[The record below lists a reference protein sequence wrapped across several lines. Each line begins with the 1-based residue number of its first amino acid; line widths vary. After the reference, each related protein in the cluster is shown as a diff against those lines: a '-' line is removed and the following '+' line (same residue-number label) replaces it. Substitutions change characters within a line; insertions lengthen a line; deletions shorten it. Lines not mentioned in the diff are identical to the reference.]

1 MSQIPVSLEPSAA
14 VLAHHPARWW
24 LATRPAFL
32 SITLAG
38 VLLGLAGSGWPAVQQ
53 NWLLALLGLLL
64 ALLTH
69 AAVNVINDVADHHNG
84 TDAAN
89 TARLFPFT
97 GGSRF
102 IQNGVLSARQMQG
115 LAYGL
120 FGLVVLGGLYL
131 VSLRGL
137 PLLLIGLVGV
147 VLGWGYSAPPLR
159 LNSRGF
165 GELSV
170 LLCFLL
176 LPQGMAVLLAGQWQQ
191 PLLWASLPFAILTSL
206 LLYINQFPDRTADR
220 LAGKWHW
227 VARLPLEQARSVYGV
242 LVLLAYALLIWLVWR
257 ALLPRSAL
265 LGLLS
270 LPLSLFAA
278 RQLWRHAAEP
288 ARLRPAII
296 ATIMA
301 ANLFPLL
308 LALALLLG

>member
-1 MSQIPVSLEPSAA
+1 MSQLPVSLEPSAA
-14 VLAHHPARWW
+14 ALAHHPARWW

-38 VLLGLAGSGWPAVQQ
+38 ALLGMAGSGVAAVRQGWP
-53 NWLLALLGLLL
+53 LALLGLLL

-102 IQNGVLSARQMQG
+102 IQNGVLSAMQMQW
-115 LAYGL
+115 LAHGL

-159 LNSRGF
+159 LNSRGL

-176 LPQGMAVLLAGQWQQ
+176 LPQGMAVLLAGLWQ
-191 PLLWASLPFAILTSL
+191 PLLLWASLPFAILTSL
-206 LLYINQFPDRTADR
+206 LLYINQFPDRTADQ

-227 VARLPLEQARSVYGV
+227 VARLPLAQARSVYGA
-242 LVLLAYALLIWLVWR
+242 LVLLAYALLGWLVWH
-257 ALLPRSAL
+257 ALLPRTAL
-265 LGLLS
+265 LGGLS
-270 LPLSLFAA
+270 LPLSVFAA
-278 RQLWRHAAEP
+278 LQLWLHAAEP

>member
-1 MSQIPVSLEPSAA
+1 MSSSPVAIEPQATA
-14 VLAHHPARWW
+14 LAHHPARWW

-38 VLLGLAGSGWPAVQQ
+38 ALLGVAGSGWPAIQQ
-53 NWLLALLGLLL
+53 HWPLALLGLLL

-102 IQNGVLSARQMQG
+102 IQNGVLSVMQMQR

-120 FGLVVLGGLYL
+120 FALVIAGGLYL

-137 PLLLIGLVGV
+137 PLLLIGFAGV

-159 LNSRGF
+159 LNSRGL

-170 LLCFLL
+170 AACFLL
-176 LPQGMAVLLAGQWQQ
+176 LPQGMAVLLSGNWL
-191 PLLWASLPFAILTSL
+191 PSLLWASLPFAVLTSL
-206 LLYINQFPDRTADR
+206 LLYINQFPDREADR

-227 VARLPLEQARSVYGV
+227 VVRLPLTQARAGYGLLVELAYGV
-242 LVLLAYALLIWLVWR
+242 LAILLWWQ
-257 ALLPRSAL
+257 LLPVTAA
-265 LGLLS
+265 LGLLT
-270 LPLSLFAA
+270 LPLSLYASG
-278 RQLWRHAAEP
+278 QLWWHAAEP

-308 LALALLLG
+308 LAVALLLA

>member
-1 MSQIPVSLEPSAA
+1 MSSSPVAIEPQATA
-14 VLAHHPARWW
+14 LAQHPARWW

-38 VLLGLAGSGWPAVQQ
+38 VLLGMAGSGWAALRQHWP
-53 NWLLALLGLLL
+53 LAALGLLL

-89 TARLFPFT
+89 TARVFPFT

-102 IQNGVLSARQMQG
+102 IQNGVLSARQMQH
-115 LAYGL
+115 LAGGL
-120 FGLVVLGGLYL
+120 FALVIAGGLYL

-137 PLLLIGLVGV
+137 PLLLIGFAGV

-159 LNSRGF
+159 LNSRGL
-165 GELSV
+165 GEVSV
-170 LLCFLL
+170 ALCFLL
-176 LPQGMAVLLAGQWQQ
+176 LPQGMAVLLTGSVL
-191 PLLWASLPFAILTSL
+191 PVLCWASLPFAILTSL
-206 LLYINQFPDRTADR
+206 LLYINQFPDREADR

-227 VARLPLEQARSVYGV
+227 VVRLPLAQARAGYG
-242 LVLLAYALLIWLVWR
+242 LLMLLCYGLLAILLWR
-257 ALLPRSAL
+257 QLLPVSAA
-265 LGLLS
+265 LGLLP
-270 LPLSLFAA
+270 LPLSLYASV
-278 RQLWRHAAEP
+278 QSWRHAAEP

-308 LALALLLG
+308 LAVALLLA

>member
-1 MSQIPVSLEPSAA
+1 MPSSPVAVEPQAA
-14 VLAHHPARWW
+14 ILAHHPARWW

-38 VLLGLAGSGWPAVQQ
+38 VLLGMAGSGWPAIQQ
-53 NWLLALLGLLL
+53 HWPLALLGLLL

-89 TARLFPFT
+89 TARVFPFT

-102 IQNGVLSARQMQG
+102 IQNGVLSARQMQR

-120 FGLVVLGGLYL
+120 FALVIAGGLYL

-137 PLLLIGLVGV
+137 PLLLIGWVGV
-147 VLGWGYSAPPLR
+147 VLGWAYSAPPLR
-159 LNSRGF
+159 LNSRGL

-170 LLCFLL
+170 ALCFLL
-176 LPQGMAVLLAGQWQQ
+176 LPQGMAVLLTGVWL
-191 PLLWASLPFAILTSL
+191 PILLWASLPFAILTSL
-206 LLYINQFPDRTADR
+206 LLYINQFPDREADR

-227 VARLPLEQARSVYGV
+227 VVRLPLSQARGAYGL
-242 LVLLAYALLIWLVWR
+242 LVILAYSLLLI
-257 ALLPRSAL
+257 LLWQQYLPVLAA
-265 LGLLS
+265 LGLLT
-270 LPLSLFAA
+270 LPLSLFASG
-278 RQLWRHAAEP
+278 QLWRHAAEP

-308 LALALLLG
+308 LALALLLA

>member
-1 MSQIPVSLEPSAA
+1 M
-14 VLAHHPARWW
+14 
-24 LATRPAFL
+24 
-32 SITLAG
+32 
-38 VLLGLAGSGWPAVQQ
+38 AGSGWPALRQH
-53 NWLLALLGLLL
+53 WPLALLGLML

-102 IQNGVLSARQMQG
+102 IQNGVLSAAQMRS
-115 LAYGL
+115 LAGIL
-120 FGLVVLGGLYL
+120 FALVIAGGLYL

-137 PLLLIGLVGV
+137 PLLLIGLAGV

-159 LNSRGF
+159 LNSRGL
-165 GELSV
+165 GEPAWQ
-170 LLCFLL
+170 CFLL
-176 LPQGMAVLLAGQWQQ
+176 LPQGMAVLLSGNWL
-191 PLLWASLPFAILTSL
+191 PNLLWASLPFAILTSL
-206 LLYINQFPDRTADR
+206 LLYINQFPDREADR

-227 VARLPLEQARSVYGV
+227 VVRLPLSRARAGYGL
-242 LVLLAYALLIWLVWR
+242 LVMLAYGLLAMLLWQQR
-257 ALLPRSAL
+257 LPPFAA
-265 LGLLS
+265 LGLLT
-270 LPLSLFAA
+270 LPPSLFASV
-278 RQLWRHAAEP
+278 QLWRHAAEP

-308 LALALLLG
+308 LALALLLA

>member
-1 MSQIPVSLEPSAA
+1 MSPSPITIEPQAA
-14 VLAHHPARWW
+14 DLAHRPVRWW

-32 SITLAG
+32 TITLAG
-38 VLLGLAGSGWPAVQQ
+38 VLLGIAASGWAALQQ
-53 NWLLALLGLLL
+53 HWPLALLGLML

-102 IQNGVLSARQMQG
+102 IQNGVLSAGQMQG

-120 FGLVVLGGLYL
+120 FALVVLGGLYL
-131 VSLRGL
+131 VSLRGW
-137 PLLLIGLVGV
+137 PLLLIGLAGV

-159 LNSRGF
+159 LNSRGL

-176 LPQGMAVLLAGQWQQ
+176 LPQGMVVLLAGQGQL
-191 PLLWASLPFAILTSL
+191 PVLWASLPFAILTSL
-206 LLYINQFPDRTADR
+206 LLYINQCPDRTADQ

-227 VARLPLEQARSVYGV
+227 VARLPLQRARAVYGV
-242 LVLLAYALLIWLVWR
+242 LAWLAYALLGWLVW
-257 ALLPRSAL
+257 L
-265 LGLLS
+265 
-270 LPLSLFAA
+270 A
-278 RQLWRHAAEP
+278 RRQ
-288 ARLRPAII
+288 
-296 ATIMA
+296 
-301 ANLFPLL
+301 
-308 LALALLLG
+308 

>member
-1 MSQIPVSLEPSAA
+1 MPPSPVALEPQAID
-14 VLAHHPARWW
+14 LAHHPARWW

-32 SITLAG
+32 SITLGG
-38 VLLGLAGSGWPAVQQ
+38 VLLGMAASGLTALQQ
-53 NWLLALLGLLL
+53 HWLLALLGLML

-89 TARLFPFT
+89 TARVFPFT

-102 IQNGVLSARQMQG
+102 IQNGVLSPGQMQSLG
-115 LAYGL
+115 YGL
-120 FGLVVLGGLYL
+120 LALVIAGGLYL

-137 PLLLIGLVGV
+137 PLLLIGFAGV
-147 VLGWGYSAPPLR
+147 MLGWAYSAPPLR
-159 LNSRGF
+159 LNSRGL

-170 LLCFLL
+170 AACFLL
-176 LPQGMAVLLAGQWQQ
+176 LPQGMAVLLSGNWL
-191 PLLWASLPFAILTSL
+191 PRLLWASLPFAVLTSL
-206 LLYINQFPDRTADR
+206 LLYINQFPDREADR

-227 VARLPLEQARSVYGV
+227 VVRLPLARARAGYGLLSV
-242 LVLLAYALLIWLVWR
+242 LAYGLLTMLLWHQ
-257 ALLPRSAL
+257 LLPVSAA
-265 LGLLS
+265 LGLLT
-270 LPLSLFAA
+270 LPLSLFASG
-278 RQLWRHAAEP
+278 QLWRYAAEP

-308 LALALLLG
+308 LAVALLLD

>member
-1 MSQIPVSLEPSAA
+1 MSQSPVSLEPSAA
-14 VLAHHPARWW
+14 ALADHTARWW

-38 VLLGLAGSGWPAVQQ
+38 VVLGVAGSGWPALQQ
-53 NWLLALLGLLL
+53 NWLLALLGLML

-102 IQNGVLSARQMQG
+102 IQNGVLSAGQMQG

-120 FGLVVLGGLYL
+120 FGVVVLGGLYL

-159 LNSRGF
+159 LNSRGL

-176 LPQGMAVLLAGQWQQ
+176 LPQGMAVLLTGSWQ
-191 PLLWASLPFAILTSL
+191 PTLLWASLPFAILTSL
-206 LLYINQFPDRTADR
+206 LLYINQFPDRTADQQ
-220 LAGKWHW
+220 AGKWHW
-227 VARLPLEQARSVYGV
+227 VARLPLQRARAVYGV
-242 LVLLAYALLIWLVWR
+242 LVLLAYALLAGLVWR
-257 ALLPRSAL
+257 ARLPPAAL
-265 LGLLS
+265 LGMLS

-278 RQLWRHAAEP
+278 QQLWRHAAEP

-308 LALALLLG
+308 LALALLIG